1 VRRFTGTTSIAVQ
14 NFNEQACILA
24 LGAGCSLS
32 TAMGLSSFGAITAFI
47 VVAVRMVDS
56 ALA

>member
-1 VRRFTGTTSIAVQ
+1 LCVFVRRFTGTTSIAVQ

-32 TAMGLSSFGAITAFI
+32 TAMGLSSFGAITAF
-47 VVAVRMVDS
+47 
-56 ALA
+56 ALWWGSYG